1 MRHSNKQSG
10 FSILDIMVAL
20 AAFTILAAL
29 STPNLNNWMRTY
41 RLKSAAMDL
50 YSNIQMAKMSAV
62 KENRQWRLRFNAGG
76 FYDVIRCL
84 NATCETG
91 TIATNIN
98 GPGDY
103 QISKQVQFSTAY
115 SNEIEFKN
123 PTSSTIFEKNPLII
137 NANGLTDINGFGFI
151 YISNKQHSSYYRI
164 GLLSVAGSVK
174 IQKWNGSV
182 WE

>member
-1 MRHSNKQSG
+1 MRNFNGQSG

-20 AAFTILAAL
+20 AAFAILAAV
-29 STPNLNNWMRTY
+29 STPNLNNWMRVY
-41 RLKSAAMDL
+41 RLKSAAMDI

-62 KENRQWRLRFNAGG
+62 KENRQWKLRFNATG

-91 TIATNIN
+91 TINV
-98 GPGDY
+98 DY
-103 QISKQVQFSTAY
+103 QISKQVQFSTVY

-123 PTSSTIFEKNPLII
+123 PTSTTVFEKNPLIL
-137 NANGLTDINGFGFI
+137 NANGLTDVNGFGFV
-151 YISNKQHSSYYRI
+151 YISNKKNSSYYRI
-164 GLLSVAGSVK
+164 GLLSVAGSVR
-174 IQKWNGSV
+174 IQKWNGSI